1 MFIIVNHSEL
11 ILTRSKIRHD
21 HMIEIT
27 WFNGS
32 VLEWYRVWSLSRSR
46 WVSKY
51 LYPAKMPQI
60 RIINGSYLDTIHIA
74 DGYFYLENSSILL
87 IQTENISVSHY
98 RSLLYMNHIH
108 CITVYGQMWH
118 WNSRKGEIRRTAA
131 IKFQCSKVPM
141 GLDRT
146 MWTSF
151 DFASFRIFIEYKKS
165 RNLEKVD
172 SGAMLKYFMNF
183 AEDIANI
190 TLTYEIFYI
199 FMNHTLWLINGEHCP
214 LKFVR

>member
-1 MFIIVNHSEL
+1 MAVPNAMNRRH
-11 ILTRSKIRHD
+11 RKIDLVKMDRDLEYVYNCESFRANFDEIENPSWSHDWD
-21 HMIEIT
+21 HMIQRL
-27 WFNGS
+27 

-108 CITVYGQMWH
+108 CITV
-118 WNSRKGEIRRTAA
+118 
-131 IKFQCSKVPM
+131 
-141 GLDRT
+141 
-146 MWTSF
+146 
-151 DFASFRIFIEYKKS
+151 
-165 RNLEKVD
+165 
-172 SGAMLKYFMNF
+172 
-183 AEDIANI
+183 
-190 TLTYEIFYI
+190 
-199 FMNHTLWLINGEHCP
+199 
-214 LKFVR
+214 

>member
-1 MFIIVNHSEL
+1 MFIIVNHSKL

-21 HMIEIT
+21 HMIDHMIQRL
-27 WFNGS
+27 

-108 CITVYGQMWH
+108 CITVYGQMWL
-118 WNSRKGEIRRTAA
+118 WNSRKGKIPPINKTVA
-131 IKFQCSKVPM
+131 IKFQCSLSSNEVIS
-141 GLDRT
+141 DHVNVV
-146 MWTSF
+146 SF
-151 DFASFRIFIEYKKS
+151 CVIQ
-165 RNLEKVD
+165 
-172 SGAMLKYFMNF
+172 NF
-183 AEDIANI
+183 YWI
-190 TLTYEIFYI
+190 
-199 FMNHTLWLINGEHCP
+199 
-214 LKFVR
+214 